1 MNPKLDKHKKFTPR
15 HINFWKIKAEKSWKQ
30 PEEKK
35 KEKWWVT
42 CKETSIQITED
53 PLSEA
58 TEPEQILKESS
69 TMYSVFNKTSLREWR
84 EIRSYSDEDIL
95 SKKNSLLA
103 GLPINI
109 G

>member
-1 MNPKLDKHKKFTPR
+1 M
-15 HINFWKIKAEKSWKQ
+15 KAARG
-30 PEEKK
+30 KK

-53 PLSEA
+53 SLSEA

-69 TMYSVFNKTSLREWR
+69 TMYSVFNETSLHEWK

-95 SKKNSLLA
+95 SKNSLLA